1 MSATTATT
9 TRIPEKA
16 LKATAALLMKYGGL
30 DEETARKAA
39 PAVHATFDLA
49 PKGTL
54 QPFTNAVA
62 TLARQP

>member
-1 MSATTATT
+1 VSNKTLTV
-9 TRIPEKA
+9 PDKA

-30 DEETARKAA
+30 SEDAA
-39 PAVHATFDLA
+39 CEAAQAIHKTFDLA

-62 TLARQP
+62 ALARQQ